1 MEICKEIREKK
12 MAGPKVPDEK
22 IKMAATNIV
31 NFLINK
37 RALRDDWPHK
47 TKDTLIKVLGTIIKK
62 NVL

>member
-1 MEICKEIREKK
+1 

-31 NFLINK
+31 NFLITK

-47 TKDTLIKVLGTIIKK
+47 TKDTLIKVLTTIIKK